1 LLEDRLVAEASRRP
15 EDQDTILKLRS
26 TKQRAMQL
34 FLEVPRDASPQ
45 HRADRLRERDRLVA
59 DIGRLEEAL
68 ARRVAGLGQAR
79 RALGVTIDSIQAALP
94 AGTVLVEFVRYQHY
108 LGKSKFEPRYGA
120 VVLGQSG
127 DPTWFS
133 LGSAEETETKIRHLQ
148 KAVRMRVSDVKIAA
162 VLRALHRQVWTPIA
176 AALPSG

>member
-1 LLEDRLVAEASRRP
+1 
-15 EDQDTILKLRS
+15 
-26 TKQRAMQL
+26 
-34 FLEVPRDASPQ
+34 
-45 HRADRLRERDRLVA
+45 
-59 DIGRLEEAL
+59 
-68 ARRVAGLGQAR
+68 
-79 RALGVTIDSIQAALP
+79 LP

-176 AALPSG
+176 AALPSGTTTVILSPDAQLNFVSFAALLGPDDRFIASDYSLRYVASGRDLLRAPAPPPATPQLIVFANPDFAAK